1 MGIGKLGPNR
11 YRVFIDLGR
20 AADGKRRQHTEVVR
34 GTRKEAERRERELL
48 RTRETGTFVEP
59 HRMTVAEYMAKWLE
73 SVRQKV
79 EPNTYRGYE
88 QRSRTHI
95 VPDLGHVKLTELS
108 PLLIEQAE
116 ALWLR

>member
-20 AADGKRRQHTEVVR
+20 GTDGKRRQHTEVVR

-59 HRMTVAEYMAKWLE
+59 HRMTVAEYMTKWLE
-73 SVRQKV
+73 SVQQKV

-88 QRSRTHI
+88 ERSRTHI
-95 VPDLGHVKLTELS
+95 VPDLGLTLGTS
-108 PLLIEQAE
+108 SS
-116 ALWLR
+116 RT